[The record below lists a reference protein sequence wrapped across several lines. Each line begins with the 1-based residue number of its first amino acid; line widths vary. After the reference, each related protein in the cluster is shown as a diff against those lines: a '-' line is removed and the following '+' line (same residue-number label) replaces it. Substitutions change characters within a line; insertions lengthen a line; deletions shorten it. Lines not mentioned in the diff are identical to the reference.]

1 MGVAKAASFLMN
13 VLDHGSLAA
22 VSWIDVRG
30 HWFATRIAT
39 RETIAKSSENVR
51 RSDKSDRSD
60 RSDRNEPSDRSVAVQ
75 KAAIDGHAVAIV
87 THEIGT
93 AIVVIA
99 TAIAI
104 VTAVVVHARG
114 KDPDGK
120 H

>member
-51 RSDKSDRSD
+51 RSDKSD